1 MSSRELAM
9 GRSPPAQA
17 GKLLCEGEVCP
28 QQHLPVVLRDLT
40 MGRVTANAVPTQPAC
55 PGEYDREMEAYR
67 QQGMG

>member
-1 MSSRELAM
+1 MSSKELAM
-9 GRSPPAQA
+9 GRSPLARGGA
-17 GKLLCEGEVCP
+17 LLCEGEVCL

-40 MGRVTANAVPTQPAC
+40 VLGTANTVPTQPAC